1 LKYFIKKNITARPL
15 WFNILVALLLII
27 VIGLIFTFSL
37 DLITKHGVARTV
49 PSIVG
54 QPLDK
59 VVESLEDKGF
69 EVVIQDSV
77 FYDSLQPTIVVKQI
91 PEPDAVVKV
100 NRTIYVT
107 YNRVVPPDVDMPNL
121 VGYSL
126 RNAEMILKNQ
136 GLVLGDTVLRPDF
149 AKNSVLE
156 QLFNGQ
162 KIAPGD
168 KIKYGSRISLVI
180 GSGVSAE
187 AMSVPKLLGLT
198 YEEAKM
204 LMSAQGLILGSV
216 IADPLV
222 QDTAAAF
229 VYRQNPPAKDPQ
241 GRRFQIRPG
250 QMMDVWLS
258 RDKPNIDSLEGRT
271 PPTTPTTTTQPEQDN

>member
-1 LKYFIKKNITARPL
+1 LKHFIKKNIVSRPL
-15 WFNILVALLLII
+15 WFNILVGLLLII
-27 VIGLIFTFSL
+27 VLGLIFTFSL

-49 PSIVG
+49 PSVVG
-54 QPLDK
+54 QPLEE
-59 VVESLEDKGF
+59 VVEALEDKGF

-77 FYDSLQPTIVVKQI
+77 FYDSLQPTTVVKQI

-107 YNRVVPPDVDMPNL
+107 YNRVVPPDVEMPNL

-136 GLVLGDTVLRPDF
+136 GLVLGDTTFRPDF

-162 KIAPGD
+162 RIAPGA
-168 KIKYGSRISLVI
+168 KVKYGSPIALVI
-180 GSGVSAE
+180 GSGVSAQ
-187 AMSVPKLLGLT
+187 AMSVPRLLGLT

-229 VYRQNPPAKDPQ
+229 VYRQNPPTKDQQ

-250 QMMDVWLS
+250 QMMDIWLGK
-258 RDKPNIDSLEGRT
+258 DKPNVDSLEGRT
-271 PPTTPTTTTQPEQDN
+271 PAPETTPQPEQEY

>member
-1 LKYFIKKNITARPL
+1 MKHFIKKNITNRPL
-15 WFNILVALLLII
+15 WFNIMVALLLII

-37 DLITKHGVARTV
+37 DLVTKHGVARTV
-49 PSIVG
+49 PSVVG
-54 QPLDK
+54 QPLER

-77 FYDSLQPTIVVKQI
+77 FYDSLQPTIVIKQM

-100 NRTIYVT
+100 NRTIYLT
-107 YNRVVPPDVDMPNL
+107 YNRVVPPDVEMPNL

-126 RNAEMILKNQ
+126 RNAEMILRNQ
-136 GLVLGDTVLRPDF
+136 GLQLGDTTLRPDF

-156 QLFNGQ
+156 QLYNGQ
-162 KIAPGD
+162 KIAPGT
-168 KIKYGSRISLVI
+168 KIKYGSPISLVI

-187 AMSVPKLLGLT
+187 AMSVPRLLGLT
-198 YEEAKM
+198 YEEARM
-204 LMSAQGLILGSV
+204 LLTAQGLILGSV

-222 QDTAAAF
+222 QDTAVAF
-229 VYRQNPPAKDPQ
+229 VYRQNPPTKDQQ

-250 QMMDVWLS
+250 QMMDIWLS
-258 RDKPNIDSLEGRT
+258 KDKPNVDSLEGGT
-271 PPTTPTTTTQPEQDN
+271 PSPVVTPQPEQEQ

>member
-1 LKYFIKKNITARPL
+1 MKYFIKKNITGRPL
-15 WFNILVALLLII
+15 WFNILVAVLLVI
-27 VIGLIFTFSL
+27 VLGLLFTFSL

-49 PSIVG
+49 PSVVG
-54 QPLDK
+54 QPLEQ

-126 RNAEMILKNQ
+126 RNAEMILRNQ
-136 GLVLGDTVLRPDF
+136 GLVLGDTTLRPDF

-156 QLFNGQ
+156 QLYNGER
-162 KIAPGD
+162 ITPGT
-168 KIKYGSRISLVI
+168 KIKYGSPISLVI

-187 AMSVPKLLGLT
+187 AMSVPRLLGLT

-204 LMSAQGLILGSV
+204 LLSAQGLILGSV

-229 VYRQNPPAKDPQ
+229 VYRQNPPTKDPN

-250 QMMDVWLS
+250 QMMDIWLGK
-258 RDKPNIDSLEGRT
+258 DKPNLDSLEGGT
-271 PPTTPTTTTQPEQDN
+271 PSPVVTPQPEQEQ